1 MNILD
6 SICAQRVNDTDT
18 VGSVLVSKKIKVAVR
33 TLEAIS
39 GIGIGVSGISC
50 HGIGISSIGKKI
62 KVAVRL

>member
-6 SICAQRVNDTDT
+6 FICAQRVNDTDT

-39 GIGIGVSGISC
+39 G
-50 HGIGISSIGKKI
+50 HGIGISCFGKKI